1 MEVPEVSRNLAD
13 YMAQQLR
20 VRGGRLAD
28 VAGRAGRRLP
38 HKLHEDVADL
48 IEAEA
53 MSRHPKMARMVDRK
67 RVQRAEKRIRHFLD
81 QQSPGAERRG
91 AILDRIAAVAFILF
105 SITLATFFWLLWRG
119 HFG

>member
-1 MEVPEVSRNLAD
+1 MDIPEVSRDLAE
-13 YMAQQLR
+13 YMAKQLR

-53 MSRHPKMARMVDRK
+53 MSRHPRMARMVDRK
-67 RVQRAEKRIRHFLD
+67 RVQKAERRLRHFLD
-81 QQSPGAERRG
+81 RQSPSAERRG
-91 AILDRIAAVAFILF
+91 VILDRVAAVAFILF
-105 SITLATFFWLLWRG
+105 SVTLAVFFWMLWQG
-119 HFG
+119 HFE